1 MNTLLRAPFI
11 LTLNLALFS
20 GALSS
25 WAQPVLNA
33 SDLPQ
38 GGVTYL
44 RTNAAPPL
52 LADDLETGGADLTWD
67 YSDLIPTNDQ
77 ETEYFQ
83 MGEASF
89 TTQLVFSSADH
100 FTAFELPDLGL
111 ENPLPFSGATTYLEF
126 GNAAYKVVGLGI
138 TTDFVDLPVIYDDEE
153 ELLPLPLEYGATL
166 SSTSAFNV
174 DLPDLLFYSTA
185 QSAEIEVDA
194 WGTLNLPGGS
204 YECLRVKRSYVAEDS
219 VSIAGGIGFGIPR
232 EGTTYEWYA
241 AGEGMPVLSVQSVA
255 GIPGIWTYKPA
266 EGANAVSPIAQ
277 RIHLG
282 MAPNPAPLGS
292 NVTLQH
298 DLPLPLPLTVLDA
311 MGRVVHEG
319 QLGAG
324 HGQTQLPST
333 AWPAGTYVV
342 QVNGAKPLTF
352 ILR

>member
-1 MNTLLRAPFI
+1 MNTLPCTPHF
-11 LTLNLALFS
+11 LTLALTLLG

-38 GGVTYL
+38 GGETYL

-52 LADDLETGGADLTWD
+52 FADDLETGGADLTWN

-126 GNAAYKVVGLGI
+126 GSGAYKVVGLGI

-174 DLPDLLFYSTA
+174 NLPDLLYYSTA
-185 QSAEIEVDA
+185 QTAEIEVDA

-204 YECLRVKRSYVAEDS
+204 YECLRVKRSYFAEDS
-219 VSIAGGIGFGIPR
+219 VSIAGGVGFGIPR

-241 AGEGMPVLSVQSVA
+241 AGEGMPVLSVQSIV

-266 EGANAVSPIAQ
+266 EVTNAITPMAQ

-282 MAPNPAPLGS
+282 IAPNPAQLS
-292 NVTLQH
+292 STVTLQH
-298 DLPLPLPLTVLDA
+298 DLPLPLPVSVVNA
-311 MGRVVHEG
+311 MGRVVYDG

-324 HGQTQLPST
+324 HGQTQLPS
-333 AWPAGTYVV
+333 ADWPAGTYVV
-342 QVNGAKPLTF
+342 QVSGAKPLAF

>member
-1 MNTLLRAPFI
+1 MNTSLRTPHF
-11 LTLNLALFS
+11 LPLVLALFS
-20 GALSS
+20 GTLSS

-38 GGVTYL
+38 GGEIYL
-44 RTNAAPPL
+44 RTNATPPL
-52 LADDLETGGADLTWD
+52 FSDDLETGGADLTWD

-126 GNAAYKVVGLGI
+126 GNGSYKVVGLGI
-138 TTDFVDLPVIYDDEE
+138 TTDFVDLPVIYEDEE

-185 QSAEIEVDA
+185 QTAEIEVDA

-204 YECLRVKRSYVAEDS
+204 YECLRVKRTYVAEDS
-219 VSIAGGIGFGIPR
+219 VSIAGGVGFGIPR

-241 AGEGMPVLSVQSVA
+241 SGEGMPVLSVQSIA

-266 EGANAVSPIAQ
+266 ESTNAVGHVSADI
-277 RIHLG
+277 RLG
-282 MAPNPAPLGS
+282 VAPNPAPMGGT
-292 NVTLQH
+292 VTLQY
-298 DLPLPLPLTVLDA
+298 DVPVSLELTVVDA
-311 MGRVVHEG
+311 MGRVMHEG
-319 QLGAG
+319 QLNAG
-324 HGQTQLPST
+324 QGQTQLPS
-333 AWPAGTYVV
+333 AEWPAGTYVA
-342 QVNGAKPLTF
+342 QVSGTKPLSF